1 MEHSMVN
8 IDNGLSTIS
17 EHQDAPIGE
26 SHALWNDPSRNRN
39 PSSTGVVENFNHWRT
54 HYPLERRRDNL
65 FNRILRKIGIRFQ
78 R

>member
-1 MEHSMVN
+1 MDQRLGTVSK
-8 IDNGLSTIS
+8 D
-17 EHQDAPIGE
+17 QDAPIGE
-26 SHALWNDPSRNRN
+26 SPALWKDPSRNRN
-39 PSSTGVVENFNHWRT
+39 PSRTGVVENFNHWRI